1 MIRARMKRPIIAID
15 GTAASGKSTTARK
28 VAEYFR
34 YRYID
39 TGAMYRAVTLKI
51 LQTGIDISDTSALA
65 QLLKDITIDC
75 KQKDGSI
82 RVYVNRIDVTDE
94 IRTLMVTEHVSA
106 VSEVKQV
113 RDTLVKKQR
122 ELGQGGDVVVEG
134 RDIGTVV
141 FPQADVKVFMDAD
154 IRERA
159 KRRGIEFG
167 DTGVETH
174 TEELKDAILERDR
187 WDSSRTHSPLR
198 KASDAQVLDTTR
210 LTIEE
215 QVGVIIHKVEHVL
228 ENPEGEVDACFG
240 C

>member
-1 MIRARMKRPIIAID
+1 MNMAHMKRPIIAID

-28 VAEYFR
+28 VAAHFR

-39 TGAMYRAVTLKI
+39 TGAMYRAVTLKV
-51 LQTGIDISDTSALA
+51 LQDGIDISDASAVA
-65 QLLKDITIDC
+65 HVVKDIDIGF
-75 KQKDGSI
+75 KQRDGSI
-82 RVYVNRIDVTDE
+82 RVYLNHVDVTDE
-94 IRTLMVTEHVSA
+94 IRTPVVTQHVSA

-122 ELGQGGDVVVEG
+122 ELGRGGDVVMEG

-154 IRERA
+154 LRERA

-167 DTGVETH
+167 EKGIQSH
-174 TEELKDAILERDR
+174 TEELEDSILERDR
-187 WDSSRTHSPLR
+187 WDSSRIHSPLR
-198 KASDAQVLDTTR
+198 KASDAQVLDTTH

-215 QVGVIIHKVEHVL
+215 QVAVIIRKVEHFL
-228 ENPEGEVDACFG
+228 ESA
-240 C
+240 